1 MSTAKDWKVLG
12 PYSGGCEQSA
22 CLTEYDCV
30 DLTAATEQFSAYT
43 RNYCG
48 VGTRRKLH
56 SVSEAN
62 PPDNSLTLRGTD
74 EFMTNV
80 LRQIAKNGCAT
91 SLQRV
96 HCSGRGEAYRMVQW
110 TSITPQGALTA
121 SGPAATDDPQTS
133 TADGIYSDKFVWKAP
148 GDSVPPL
155 TLTNSGQY
163 KDIAPVGMADGSNV
177 IFTVDPAPDESYPFT
192 VTVNGME
199 AVLGTDYTLNG
210 ATITFAEAPACDAEI
225 LVSYYSAEF
234 AIFGLEPVAVW
245 FCGAP
250 QCFTGSECGKGC
262 NDGCSRMHAIFNTT
276 LTVTNDC
283 GDTLGNRVA
292 IATYRVSSAMG
303 DQSIELLDVDVLDSA
318 ILDAKDA
325 LCTSSGETIIS
336 TESGIYV
343 TCGSSFVSESAPLPN
358 GKSFGKLAFS
368 ELNDETYVLYGDSGV
383 MKRGNG
389 RWVVVLRDGQNVVGV
404 QSHIAAAGN
413 GVITGGEF
421 GSFQTSS
428 DRGRQ
433 WRVSQIVGA
442 GDAYSVAAGVANELS
457 AGSPTFYALT
467 FDPLAQIATTKLHI
481 FDGYTWS
488 QRKSWAQAI
497 TNNADV
503 VAAVDD
509 WFLYVRID
517 NTLYRNTNRGCDKCE
532 AWAEITNSSAP
543 LRSHLAVCANDPQ
556 RTAMVG
562 TGGSVAMAG
571 DNFYTSGQDETA
583 THVVLDNDLVP
594 DGCTIDVTSVVVTAG
609 PSQGT
614 ATPNPDGTVTYVSG
628 ATAVGFDTYDY
639 EVAYTCV
646 DGTSGTLSATVRIDF
661 LS

>member
-12 PYSGGCEQSA
+12 PYSGSCDRSS
-22 CLTEYDCV
+22 CLVEYECT
-30 DLTAATEQFSAYT
+30 DLITAPEQFASFT

-62 PPDNSLTLRGTD
+62 PPDNTLSIRSTD
-74 EFMTNV
+74 EFMTDV
-80 LRQIAKNGCAT
+80 IREIAIHGCST

-110 TSITPQGALTA
+110 SSIDPQGALSA
-121 SGPAATDDPQTS
+121 SGPSAADDAQIS
-133 TADGIYSDKFVWKAP
+133 TASGIYSDKFVWKAP

-163 KDIAPVGMADGSNV
+163 KEVAPIGMADGSNTV
-177 IFTVDPAPDESYPFT
+177 FTVDPAPDGSYPFV

-199 AVLGTDYTLNG
+199 AVLGTDYALNG
-210 ATITFAEAPACDAEI
+210 ATITFFDAPACDAEI
-225 LVSYYSAEF
+225 LVSYYSIEF
-234 AIFGLEPVAVW
+234 AIFGLKPVKVW
-245 FCGAP
+245 YCGAP

-276 LTVTNDC
+276 LVVTNDC

-303 DQSIELLDVDVLDSA
+303 DESLELLDVDVLDTA

-325 LCTSSGETIIS
+325 VCNARGETVIS
-336 TESGIYV
+336 AASGLYV
-343 TCGSSFVSESAPLPN
+343 SCGTSFVSEAAPLPN
-358 GKSFGKLAFS
+358 GKEFGALAYS
-368 ELNDETYVLYGDSGV
+368 ELTDETYVLYGNSGV

-389 RWVVVLRDGQNVVGV
+389 RWSVSLRDGQLTVGV
-404 QSHIAAAGN
+404 QDKISAAGH

-421 GSFQTSS
+421 SSFQMSF
-428 DRGRQ
+428 DGGRQ
-433 WRVSQIVGA
+433 WVTSQIVGA
-442 GDAYSVAAGVANELS
+442 GDAYSVSAGVANELA
-457 AGSPTFYALT
+457 AGSPVFYALT
-467 FDPLAQIATTKLHI
+467 FDPLAQIATTKLHTN
-481 FDGYTWS
+481 DGDGWS
-488 QRKSWAQAI
+488 QRKSWAQGIADS
-497 TNNADV
+497 ADV

-509 WFLYVRID
+509 WFIYVRID
-517 NTLYRNTNRGCDKCE
+517 NTLYRNTNRGCDKCD
-532 AWAEITNSSAP
+532 AWATISNSAAP
-543 LRSHLAVCANDPQ
+543 LRTSLAVCPNNPQ
-556 RTAMVG
+556 RTALVG
-562 TGGSVAMAG
+562 TGGSLAMAG
-571 DNFYTSGQDETA
+571 DNFYVSGQSETA

-594 DGCTIDVTSVVVTAG
+594 DGCTLDVTSVVITAA
-609 PSQGT
+609 PTQGT
-614 ATPNPDGTVTYVSG
+614 ATPNPDGTVTYESG

-639 EVAYTCV
+639 EVAYTCE
-646 DGTSGTLSATVRIDF
+646 DGSSGTLSATVRVDF